1 MEKIIFGG
9 AVLSMVIVTLTFV
22 ACLSLFL
29 WKWFSDSD
37 DFKRGYEDAMK
48 SE

>member
-9 AVLSMVIVTLTFV
+9 AVFSMIIVTLTFV
-22 ACLSLFL
+22 ACLFLFL
-29 WKWFSDSD
+29 WKWVSD